1 MGYNEFIRR
10 VTFAARQEGFWGMN
24 IQSYDAI
31 LLFFGIV
38 TAFLLVLTHINH
50 SRATLRY
57 RILKF
62 SLWLLLV
69 SQMLDFFRLPVWCK
83 ERMYPAPMLFVIFVG
98 YYLCAFTVMNLIVM
112 YMLLLFPGLAK
123 RRYLLYTMFF
133 VMESVSAVLILSN
146 DLTGL
151 VYTVDMGRLIAGPAD
166 SIFFA
171 VRLIF
176 LSVFLICV
184 LFRRKNLPQKLFEN
198 WAVILVLGVSIHLL
212 SLVVKNPFTF
222 DYFADVFLCVMLFL
236 FHFGT
241 YEEGNARMG
250 TDMYRSELSYSLE
263 KQKQFYVFEIKILNY
278 DRLVERRL
286 YTEEDMDAF
295 YGLFYEKLAAVN
307 MEAMVFQK
315 KHISLG
321 VLIGQ
326 IVAEEAV
333 ALAEKMTGWMNELF
347 AGQLRFGIVAAECP
361 KYAKTPVNV
370 ERMLRF
376 LQKKCGENSYYF
388 CNDKD
393 YEEYCERETILRL
406 LHDMHLQKQ
415 DVILFGRPVISCKN
429 TSEAYLEVLCRLQV
443 AGNGIVHSENVIELA
458 ERYGYIHDVN
468 MAVLANVCDFLERK
482 AAEREY
488 IHVSLHISGE
498 ELENPGFVKDVLSI
512 VNQHELAPQSLG
524 FEVTMVPGEGDL
536 TRMQKV
542 ISELR
547 DQQILF
553 TLVDFDPMCANF
565 ESVMGLPFEMIKFE
579 RHCIKRASESAACYD
594 TMGLLVDTFK
604 EHGFFVAFKGIDNA
618 GLEEIALSLG
628 ADFVQGEKYTKP
640 FPIDRIDEQK
650 GSWSI

>member
-1 MGYNEFIRR
+1 MIFT
-10 VTFAARQEGFWGMN
+10 V
-24 IQSYDAI
+24 
-31 LLFFGIV
+31 
-38 TAFLLVLTHINH
+38 FLLVLTRINH
-50 SRATLRY
+50 SRVTLRY

-69 SQMLDFFRLPVWCK
+69 SQVLDFFRLQVWCGDN
-83 ERMYPAPMLFVIFVG
+83 MYPAPLLFVIFVG
-98 YYLCAFTVMNLIVM
+98 YYLCAFTVMILIVM
-112 YMLLLFPGLAK
+112 YMLLLFPRLAK
-123 RRYLLYTMFF
+123 RRYWLYTMFF
-133 VMESVSAVLILSN
+133 VMECVSAVLILSN
-146 DLTGL
+146 DLTGF
-151 VYTVDMGRLIAGPAD
+151 VYTVDTGRFIAGPAD
-166 SIFFA
+166 SIFF
-171 VRLIF
+171 VLRLI
-176 LSVFLICV
+176 LLV
-184 LFRRKNLPQKLFEN
+184 LFLLFVVLRRKQLPQKLFEN
-198 WAVILVLGVSIHLL
+198 WVLILVFGLGIHLL
-212 SLVVKNPFTF
+212 SIGVKYLFTF
-222 DYFADVFLCVMLFL
+222 DCFADVFLGMMLFL

-250 TDMYRSELSYSLE
+250 TDMYRGELGYSLE

-295 YGLFYEKLAAVN
+295 YGLFSEKLAAVN

-326 IVAEEAV
+326 ISEEEAV
-333 ALAEKMTGWMNELF
+333 ALAEKMTEWMNELF
-347 AGQLRFGIVAAECP
+347 AGQLLFGIVSAECP
-361 KYAKTPVNV
+361 KYAKTLVSV

-415 DVILFGRPVISCKN
+415 DVVLFGRPVISCRN
-429 TSEAYLEVLCRLQV
+429 LCEAYLEILCRLQV

-468 MAVLANVCDFLERK
+468 MAVLASVCDFLEK
-482 AAEREY
+482 KTAAREY

-498 ELENPGFVKDVLSI
+498 ELENPGFVDDVLTI
-512 VNQHELAPQSLG
+512 VNRHELAPQSLG
-524 FEVTMVPGEGDL
+524 FEVTMVPGEGNL
-536 TRMQKV
+536 TQMQKV

-579 RHCIKRASESAACYD
+579 RHCIKRASESASCYD
-594 TMGLLVDTFK
+594 TMGMLVDTFK
-604 EHGFFVAFKGIDNA
+604 EHGFVVAFKGIDNA
-618 GLEEIALSLG
+618 RLEEIALSLG

-640 FPIDRIDEQK
+640 FPIDRMGEQK
-650 GSWSI
+650 DRWSI